1 MFGLFNKV
9 TDPVCKMKVD
19 KNKAKYS
26 SEYKQS
32 LKFSDENYKSEKS
45 YFCSENCKNQSEA
58 KPEDFVKENAM
69 GSCCQ
74 NEQKFLLRNKA
85 QVSAPKSCC

>member
-1 MFGLFNKV
+1 MFGLFNK
-9 TDPVCKMKVD
+9 TQDPVCKMKVD

-26 SEYKQS
+26 SEYKG
-32 LKFSDENYKSEKS
+32 EKY
-45 YFCSENCKNQSEA
+45 YFCSENCKNQFNA

-74 NEQKFLLRNKA
+74 NEQKFLLRNKTQA
-85 QVSAPKSCC
+85 SAPKSCC